1 MRKRALFFLIGL
13 IGGFFTGYGQ
23 TNYNNY
29 LRCCDVVYQN
39 IYRYFYNSSTGLF
52 IEKDTPFN
60 KPPHSFLWPLCGLVQ
75 AANEM
80 ERLHPDSAYL
90 QPVIAAI
97 RHYYSEKAPAPG
109 YHSYVFNE
117 KEEPRFYD
125 DNQWLG
131 LAYMDAY
138 NRKKD
143 NRYLE
148 DSEEIYRFMMTG
160 FDTIGGGGLYWK
172 EGDRSTKNTCSNG
185 PGILLAL
192 QLYRATR
199 IPAYLDTALLL
210 YNWTNQFLL
219 APEGVYDDALKL
231 PSKKIDKR
239 KYTYNTGTMLQSN
252 VLLYQITRQKKY
264 LTRAQQL
271 ASASL
276 RVFYRQGR
284 FPENYWF
291 NAVLMRGYEALY
303 EVDKNKKYLQSV
315 LHYIDMVW
323 KQDRDKKNLVGE
335 KIPRELLD
343 QAGVLELLAR
353 AARLKKEGF

>member
-1 MRKRALFFLIGL
+1 MRVPVLFFFIWLTGM
-13 IGGFFTGYGQ
+13 FYTGYAQ
-23 TNYNNY
+23 TGYDSS
-29 LRCCDVVYQN
+29 LKRCEVVYRN
-39 IYRYFYNSSTGLF
+39 IYRYFYNSGTALF

-60 KPPHSFLWPLCGLVQ
+60 KPPHSFLWPLCGLAQ

-90 QPVIAAI
+90 EPVIAAI
-97 RHYYSEKAPAPG
+97 RHYYSEKAPSPG
-109 YHSYVFNE
+109 YHSYVFSE

-125 DNQWLG
+125 DNQWIG

-138 NRKKD
+138 YRTKKKFF
-143 NRYLE
+143 LQ

-160 FDTIGGGGLYWK
+160 FDTVGGGGLYWK
-172 EGDRSTKNTCSNG
+172 EGDPGTKNTCSNG

-192 QLYRATR
+192 QLYYATR
-199 IPAYLDTALLL
+199 IPTYLDTALLL
-210 YNWTNQFLL
+210 YNWTNRFLL
-219 APEGVYDDALKL
+219 APEGVYNDALKL

-271 ASASL
+271 ASAGL

-291 NAVLMRGYEALY
+291 NVVLMRGYEALY
-303 EVDKNKKYLQSV
+303 KIDKNKKYLQIM
-315 LHYIDMVW
+315 LQYIDKVW
-323 KQDRDKKNLVGE
+323 EEDKDEKNLFG
-335 KIPRELLD
+335 KKMSNELLD
-343 QAGVLELLAR
+343 QTGVLELLAR
-353 AARLKKEGF
+353 AARLRKEGF